1 MWNYECTELTYDNIY
16 SVYGDRVG
24 NVLSRKTSF
33 KFSTDEVNLQ
43 GILCST
49 NLYVWNA
56 WWVSEITWSQVKWRS
71 TYSRMRKVA
80 HRLWFPSS
88 AFKVSFYFLL
98 CNFVCT
104 FRTWGYVKRSRGPR
118 CLRCES
124 TVSQLLG
131 LQDWIPPVAGMS
143 VSCECC
149 TLPGTVLCQG
159 PITRSDGSYREGRG
173 SCVCVIKYDQE

>member
-1 MWNYECTELTYDNIY
+1 MRSETYRANISAEYNSLIKTLCVSCWTADAKFRQKFTYKIKKGNISVVVCRTEVTVKYVLIRC
-16 SVYGDRVG
+16 GIM
-24 NVLSRKTSF
+24 NVLNWHTITFIVCMVIGLGMFWAEKRLSSF
-33 KFSTDEVNLQ
+33 QQMRWIFGAL
-43 GILCST
+43 LCST

-118 CLRCES
+118 
-124 TVSQLLG
+124 
-131 LQDWIPPVAGMS
+131 
-143 VSCECC
+143 
-149 TLPGTVLCQG
+149 
-159 PITRSDGSYREGRG
+159 
-173 SCVCVIKYDQE
+173 